1 MADIQRYRGSDQRMG
16 GIDWRECLPSWPS
29 AVGNVKCRWLTL
41 RTISMGCGSTPNYGV
56 SHSTIS
62 RLQEAEREH
71 RS

>member
-16 GIDWRECLPSWPS
+16 GIDWRECLLAIGS
-29 AVGNVKCRWLTL
+29 GNVKCRWLTL